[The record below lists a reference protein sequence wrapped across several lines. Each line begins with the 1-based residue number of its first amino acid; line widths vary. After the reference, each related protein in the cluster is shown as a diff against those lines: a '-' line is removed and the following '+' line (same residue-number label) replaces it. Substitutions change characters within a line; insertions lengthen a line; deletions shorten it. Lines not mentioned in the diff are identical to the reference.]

1 MIANE
6 YFVPIEFIDSY
17 IGDIEYRVS
26 TGRIA
31 PEDMKIV
38 EKYKEYKQYEHGFK
52 MADFKKLMN
61 MLVE

>member
-1 MIANE
+1 MIVNK
-6 YFVPIEFIDSY
+6 YFVSIEFIDSY

-38 EKYKEYKQYEHGFK
+38 KNIRNTSNNTNSKG
-52 MADFKKLMN
+52 LILRN
-61 MLVE
+61 